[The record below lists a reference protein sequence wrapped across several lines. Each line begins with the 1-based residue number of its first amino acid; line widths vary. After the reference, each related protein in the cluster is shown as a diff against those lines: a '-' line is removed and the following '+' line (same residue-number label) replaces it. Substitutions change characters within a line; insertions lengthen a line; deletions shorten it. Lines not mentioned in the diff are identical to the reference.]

1 MFVEGEV
8 EIHVK
13 DATAVLR
20 DDHDKKLW
28 LQGAFKDM
36 SCYRISGLADVAQRK
51 FKATVALKLAD
62 RPPEERDAILR
73 SRNNPMELRRFM
85 ERMFIGKGAIKCVS
99 DPKIKEN

>member
-8 EIHVK
+8 EITVK

-28 LQGAFKDM
+28 LQGSFKDM
-36 SCYRISGLADVAQRK
+36 SCYRISGLEELGPRK
-51 FKATVALKLAD
+51 FKATVALKLDD
-62 RPPEERDAILR
+62 RPPEERDSLLR
-73 SRNNPMELRRFM
+73 SRHNPMELRRFV
-85 ERMFIGKGAIKCVS
+85 ERMFAGKGALKCIA

>member
-13 DATAVLR
+13 DSTAVLT

-28 LQGAFKDM
+28 IQAAFRDM
-36 SCYRISGLADVAQRK
+36 SCYRISGLADVAPK
-51 FKATVALKLAD
+51 KYKVTVALKLAD
-62 RPPEERDAILR
+62 RPQEERDSILR

-85 ERMFIGKGAIKCVS
+85 ERMFSGKGAIKCVS
-99 DPKIKEN
+99 DPKIKDT